1 MRHGHSLSQKIENH
15 QKETPSMRKTILFV
29 LALFVSGFLF
39 TLPTTQ
45 ANANKPP
52 AKQVT
57 FTKDV
62 APILYKSCAECH
74 RAGEVAPFSVLS
86 YKDVRPWAKS
96 IKEQVVNKTMPPWHA
111 DPHHGEWKNDRRL
124 TQAEIDT
131 IAAWVNGG
139 APEGNAKDLP
149 VAPKYPD
156 GWGIGQPDVKLSV
169 PEQSIPATGVVAYQ
183 YVKVKTNFTE
193 DKWIQAAEIRSTG
206 RDAVHHVIAF
216 IQAPG
221 IGQGGEQSLLCGYA
235 PGEQPAIFP
244 AGMAKK
250 VPAGAEIMFQLHY
263 TPNGKATEDV
273 TTLGLVF
280 AKEPV
285 KNQLLTRGILTM
297 KFEIPAGAANHEV
310 RSQYTFMQDGHIT
323 SFMPH
328 MHLRGKDF
336 VYIAHFP
343 DGTKKTLLNVPKYDF
358 NWQTYYVPKEPIAV
372 PKGTRLECIA
382 HYDNST
388 ANKFN
393 PDPTKVVKWGDQTW
407 EEMMIGWIGFY
418 HDNAPK
424 PTASAGST
432 SGQ

>member
-1 MRHGHSLSQKIENH
+1 MKKISLL
-15 QKETPSMRKTILFV
+15 LFS
-29 LALFVSGFLF
+29 AFFLF
-39 TLPTTQ
+39 ALGLRVLPT
-45 ANANKPP
+45 ANANSNKAP
-52 AKQVT
+52 AKKAT

-62 APILYKSCAECH
+62 APILFKSCAECH
-74 RAGEVAPFSVLS
+74 RAGEVAPFSVMS

-96 IKEQVVNKTMPPWHA
+96 IKEQVANKTMPPWHA

-124 TQAEIDT
+124 SAAEIET
-131 IAAWVNGG
+131 ITAWVDGG
-139 APEGNAKDLP
+139 ALEGNAKDMP
-149 VAPKYPD
+149 TAPKFPD
-156 GWGIGQPDVKLSV
+156 GWGIGQPDVKLSI
-169 PEQSIPATGVVAYQ
+169 PEQTIPAQGVVAYQ

-193 DKWIQAAEIRSTG
+193 DKWIQAAEVKSTG

-221 IGQGGEQSLLCGYA
+221 VGQGGEQSLLCGYA

-244 AGMAKK
+244 AGMAKR

-263 TPNGKATEDV
+263 TPNGKAGKDV

-285 KNQLLTRGILTM
+285 KSQLLTRGILTM
-297 KFEIPAGAANHEV
+297 KFEIPAGASAHEV

-336 VYIAHFP
+336 IFIAHFP
-343 DGTKKTLLNVPKYDF
+343 DGTTKTLLSVPKYDF
-358 NWQTYYVPKEPIAV
+358 NWQTYYVPQEPVAA
-372 PKGTRLECIA
+372 PKGTRIECIA
-382 HYDNST
+382 HFDNST

-393 PDPTKVVKWGDQTW
+393 PDPTKAVKWGDQTW

-418 HDNAPK
+418 HDKADLPK
-424 PTASAGST
+424 ASAGS
-432 SGQ
+432 GDR